1 MASTP
6 RIPKAQ
12 LTGVYGFLVKR
23 FSKKM
28 FGEVPEPAEL
38 FWHNRPVLTTTM
50 RFGQKVQKWNALDPN
65 LASFAHMAVASFVG
79 CSWCLDL
86 NYFHM
91 HNEGLDET
99 KASEIPRW
107 HESSVFTPLER
118 DVLEYAEAMSDT
130 PQRVTDELFARL
142 LERLGAAAMVELTSL
157 VGFANMTT
165 RGNVAMGIESQ
176 GFSKVCTLPLAE
188 RAAGY
193 VASA

>member
-130 PQRVTDELFARL
+130 PPRVTDDLFARL

-193 VASA
+193 AASA